1 MVGHRISFLY
11 LLTRWFQ
18 DWVQLPFCI
27 NWVAFIFLNT
37 NNFIWAPSNN
47 RHVRFPEDDS
57 IILGCLEPFHPT
69 PDNCTSDELIAAY
82 IASCKLYKTPTV
94 DFLLE
99 QLRGIDL
106 SICNERY
113 SRLYLRGIKLTRF
126 QIETLEE
133 VFRRVHFQEVD
144 LEDTFLD
151 EASATALF
159 DMMLHYETCVD
170 LSISLNLEKV
180 GPSIAWPRC
189 ITYLRKSAA
198 LQGFKLSHTPLATNL
213 FSGLSLSGLSLKSLT
228 FRDCALTGPPLHC
241 LLRLLRY
248 LMTYTGSSSDS
259 GPSKASAG
267 ANGSRYPRPSYRG
280 PMAPMPWGLSLHLPE
295 NRIHGI
301 DAESLLLLVR
311 HQLVLLPGPPTPPT
325 SVDSTTASACINR
338 PTGGSGYLEELD
350 LSHNSLRDEGVQVLC
365 SGLLQAYELQRRRLD
380 VALAAIAQ
388 ATSTSGASLTTPAML
403 PPKYAL
409 PQARGLQRLNL
420 ADNGLGGGR
429 AGRHLAAVLSCS
441 TERLA
446 PLLGGLTYL
455 DLSDNPSFG
464 NVGMI
469 DLCDGLV
476 RNFTLRELYL
486 RNVRIEF
493 DGVFALSGY
502 IGETKSLVHLDI
514 RQNTV
519 DIAGMM
525 ALTRTLK
532 INGSLT
538 ALLLDARRHT
548 SPLNEDCDMAQIL
561 LQELD
566 EYLRR
571 NRNSQVAPPSVT
583 LSVECETFS
592 PKVQTAIERVSSTR
606 VPEDMNNPE
615 EAEIKEILLD
625 PPKPVVT
632 HASGISSPWDSNK
645 IEEGP
650 VEQLVMGNEKVF
662 ISGIENNGNEPLP
675 EFKPKQEVLQFH
687 LNDSSSPNADMPIIE
702 EVKTPI
708 ATDASQSET
717 ESLVK
722 DLSVGFDHLK
732 SGDASEMEFPMHLP
746 VVSQPESEGF
756 AYEPSFDSKT
766 PKLSH
771 QEIAVSQ
778 ANDTLSAILAN
789 TEAQFSADFE
799 GGEPEFSSLG
809 NEPPMEFETFLMAQ
823 KEANY
828 ASNADFNEVEETPVN
843 LPIPGQFIND
853 LNEELTAESRN
864 IHLHSSHLGVE
875 AEVFQFDHSKSTV
888 SHFNDGV
895 SKGSGDLEGSL
906 VDLPITEK
914 AKIEHVL
921 ERCEPTTEDFKS
933 DSVTESGISRSGR
946 NNAVAFRTDE
956 ASTLSSAAYVGGDFD
971 DERPTKIGTMQAVS
985 LGSTVPHLNK
995 GLDET
1000 SAEFNENSADL
1011 FLVEETKISTAL
1023 GAREPG
1029 VEVPQDE
1036 TTVDHEKPV
1045 FSQTSGPL
1053 SLSSVDIE
1061 ESSVKLPIIEKTEIP
1076 ILVGNNQSGIRN
1088 LSSDLE
1094 RSHVDSLEPVM
1105 LQLKDTPIQGS
1116 LNNVEV
1122 KKPET
1127 GLGVEPPLEI
1137 RVEPLMAVISHLNEK
1152 CRESLKELEE
1162 SPLDLPAIEDV
1173 KISTTLDT
1181 YNPEDDESWRPQA
1194 AGSMDFTTAD
1204 VKEGPMG
1211 SPTVK
1216 ELKASFT
1223 TEAGHSN
1230 AEDLGN
1236 EPTMGFEAFQSV
1248 HSELADHRTNDNLE
1262 RGPIETESRIPSN
1275 FGAQTECLDRENS
1288 KEIDNP
1294 PQNFSIPAVASTTQE
1309 KSSSENLLKEAM
1321 QQYLNPE
1328 MVAEVRQEDSTAI
1341 HQAVFTKCTL
1351 AASPTERSTGLDLV
1365 TSESDNSLF
1374 SETSDSSKATEN
1386 PLSGEVKVKVF
1397 SVRTKKRGVSTDA
1410 GVKEHKEGMFKKDS
1424 FGGEE
1429 AYWGDTEWDS
1439 SNAKE
1444 QNKTL
1449 KAEDSPQSHS
1459 IKRIELGD
1467 ANVFEVVAE
1476 PVLDVKAFQSDFE
1489 QAGIGLEASVKTEER
1504 FSHLYDFTTKV
1515 EAVNVLTTDNRDE
1528 NTEDEFGEVK
1538 SSNEDHLEL
1547 NITENLSN
1555 GESQLLSSTLKSGN
1569 EKGRVKFDEEL
1580 HHLTG
1585 EHILNPIDDT
1595 KAEDM
1600 GGFEK
1605 ISEQIEE
1612 SCIGKSVCTAECDAF
1627 VEHSD
1632 DVPLHD
1638 TNWGDFGESNRS
1650 TTIDGASRLKTSE
1663 ENMKDVVYSDLKD
1676 VSESSEKTSAF
1687 ALIEASKPS
1696 NFTSVS
1702 TKPILSDNEVAELAE
1717 SMDFVA
1723 FDIQHDL
1730 AGNKA
1735 SIEPEDIAV
1744 AQTETGDEQ
1753 TGYQKYV
1760 LGGKVASEESQSP
1773 PRGDGE
1779 SGSVEGLKP
1788 LFKVNIG
1795 SSQSSPVTGYEEK
1808 EASDSVLKQLNPK
1821 EKGVTN
1827 SAVMKDRD
1835 PDLSSVVVHNLEG
1848 KGAPQLSEGAKDVGV
1863 RPMGGSDDFLDPGLI
1878 ETESFLCELD
1888 SNQTIQISLDK
1899 SADTMPPKEPRLN
1912 TILNVGYE
1920 EGPDNLSRRDET
1932 EFDNSPGALKTSG
1945 SQLLN
1950 CTPPDPGH
1958 VLGGSVIQPNISE
1971 GEAELVLQESLK
1983 LVPELSDGDSF
1994 KSCVSFASKEQSAIQ
2009 LPDSTSFEASKVDA
2023 EDASWANCENAKSS
2037 YQVDVGRISEYSAS
2051 SPHEEPS
2058 AISWMDAELPE
2069 TDKNNTNSE
2078 LGERTTIHESSEI
2091 LHVGDSHLGSGD
2103 VLVLSSDAEHFD
2115 HFQGGKEI
2123 ISDGETNLN
2132 LPVGEEGDCSGTPF
2146 ADLDATQGLRNEEM
2160 ESSGA
2165 DQMASP
2171 NGDSVNDANF
2181 SAEKEQTSSGN
2192 DIKSLDFESLTG
2204 DPPPLS
2210 VLVGPL
2216 EPICTLGEFD
2226 KLADSVK
2233 KPLEDVHL
2241 FEDFVSDELALK
2253 ESPIEPTVQTSFG
2266 ANEVTGID
2274 EPGTKPTV
2282 RKIPSQLNST
2292 EDSDQLE
2299 FDTKSSGVFV
2309 VQEGLFNKT
2318 EPTSQSMKPEIS
2330 DPAVEHGMEGKFE
2343 ELNITETTD
2352 LDNLRFRT
2360 PWRDI
2365 DQLGDLESSFVE
2377 ATGLEVN
2384 TQSDEPTTG
2393 CKVDSNGSDE
2403 WKVDDW
2409 RDDSGCLQESSD
2421 QFHHADLLGDLTLPR
2436 NLDNSHGSS
2445 AK

>member
-27 NWVAFIFLNT
+27 NWVAFVFLNT
-37 NNFIWAPSNN
+37 NNFIWTPSNN

-113 SRLYLRGIKLTRF
+113 SRLYLRGIKLSRF

-280 PMAPMPWGLSLHLPE
+280 PMAPMPWRLSLHLPD

-388 ATSTSGASLTTPAML
+388 ATSASGASLTTSGML

-455 DLSDNPSFG
+455 DLSDNPGFG
-464 NVGMI
+464 NVGVI

-476 RNFTLRELYL
+476 CNFTLRELYL

-532 INGSLT
+532 INSSLT
-538 ALLLDARRHT
+538 ALLLDARRHA

-583 LSVECETFS
+583 LSEECETFS

-606 VPEDMNNPE
+606 APEDKNNPE

-632 HASGISSPWDSNK
+632 HASGISSPQDSNK

-650 VEQLVMGNEKVF
+650 VEQLVMGTEKVF
-662 ISGIENNGNEPLP
+662 ISGIASKGNEPLP
-675 EFKPKQEVLQFH
+675 EFKPKQEALRFH
-687 LNDSSSPNADMPIIE
+687 LTDSSSPYADMPIIG

-708 ATDASQSET
+708 ATDASPSET

-732 SGDASEMEFPMHLP
+732 SDDASEMQFSMHLP

-756 AYEPSFDSKT
+756 ADEPSFGSKT

-778 ANDTLSAILAN
+778 ANDALSAILAN
-789 TEAQFSADFE
+789 AEAQVSADFE
-799 GGEPEFSSLG
+799 AGEPEFSSLG

-828 ASNADFNEVEETPVN
+828 ASNADSNEVEETPVN
-843 LPIPGQFIND
+843 LSIPGQFIND
-853 LNEELTAESRN
+853 LNELTVESRN
-864 IHLHSSHLGVE
+864 IHLHSLQLGVE
-875 AEVFQFDHSKSTV
+875 AEVFQLHHSKSTV
-888 SHFNDGV
+888 SHFNDEV
-895 SKGSGDLEGSL
+895 SKGSGDLEGSI
-906 VDLPITEK
+906 VDLPVTDK
-914 AKIEHVL
+914 DKVEHIL
-921 ERCEPTTEDFKS
+921 ERCKPSTEGFKG
-933 DSVTESGISRSGR
+933 DSVIESGISRSGR
-946 NNAVAFRTDE
+946 NNAMAFQTDE
-956 ASTLSSAAYVGGDFD
+956 ASTLSSTAYVDGDFD
-971 DERPTKIGTMQAVS
+971 DERPTKIGTMQVVS
-985 LGSTVPHLNK
+985 LGSTVPRLNK
-995 GLDET
+995 GLDQT
-1000 SAEFNENSADL
+1000 SVEFNENSADL

-1023 GAREPG
+1023 GAREFE
-1029 VEVPQDE
+1029 VEVPQDK

-1061 ESSVKLPIIEKTEIP
+1061 ESSVNLPIIEKTEIP
-1076 ILVGNNQSGIRN
+1076 IFMGNNQFGIGN
-1088 LSSDLE
+1088 LSSGPPIEFE

-1105 LQLKDTPIQGS
+1105 LQLKNTPIQGS
-1116 LNNVEV
+1116 LSNVEV

-1152 CRESLKELEE
+1152 FRESLKELEE

-1173 KISTTLDT
+1173 KISTTLDA
-1181 YNPEDDESWRPQA
+1181 YNPEDDESWRLQA

-1211 SPTVK
+1211 SPTAK

-1223 TEAGHSN
+1223 TGAGHSN

-1275 FGAQTECLDRENS
+1275 LGAQTECLDRENP

-1294 PQNFSIPAVASTTQE
+1294 PQNFSTPAVASTIQE
-1309 KSSSENLLKEAM
+1309 KSSSEDLLKEAM

-1328 MVAEVRQEDSTAI
+1328 MVAEVRQE
-1341 HQAVFTKCTL
+1341 
-1351 AASPTERSTGLDLV
+1351 
-1365 TSESDNSLF
+1365 ES
-1374 SETSDSSKATEN
+1374 
-1386 PLSGEVKVKVF
+1386 
-1397 SVRTKKRGVSTDA
+1397 
-1410 GVKEHKEGMFKKDS
+1410 MFKKDS

-1444 QNKTL
+1444 QNTTL
-1449 KAEDSPQSHS
+1449 KAENSPQSHS
-1459 IKRIELGD
+1459 IKHIELCD

-1476 PVLDVKAFQSDFE
+1476 SVLDVKAFQSDFE
-1489 QAGIGLEASVKTEER
+1489 QDGIGLEASVKTEER
-1504 FSHLYDFTTKV
+1504 SSHLYNFTTKV
-1515 EAVNVLTTDNRDE
+1515 EAVNVLTTDNPDE
-1528 NTEDEFGEVK
+1528 NREDEFGEVE
-1538 SSNEDHLEL
+1538 SSNEDQLEL

-1555 GESQLLSSTLKSGN
+1555 VESQLPSTTLKSGN
-1569 EKGRVKFDEEL
+1569 GKGRVKFDEEL

-1600 GGFEK
+1600 GSFEK
-1605 ISEQIEE
+1605 ISEQVEE
-1612 SCIGKSVCTAECDAF
+1612 LCIGKSVCTAECDAF

-1632 DVPLHD
+1632 EVPLHD

-1663 ENMKDVVYSDLKD
+1663 ENMKDVVDSDLKD
-1676 VSESSEKTSAF
+1676 VSESSEKTLAF
-1687 ALIEASKPS
+1687 ALIEASKP

-1717 SMDFVA
+1717 STDFVA
-1723 FDIQHDL
+1723 SDIQHDL

-1760 LGGKVASEESQSP
+1760 LGGKVASEESQPP

-1779 SGSVEGLKP
+1779 SGAVEGLKP

-1821 EKGVTN
+1821 EEGVTN

-1835 PDLSSVVVHNLEG
+1835 PDLSSVVVHNFEG

-1878 ETESFLCELD
+1878 GTESFLYELD
-1888 SNQTIQISLDK
+1888 SNQTNQISLDK
-1899 SADTMPPKEPRLN
+1899 PADTMPPREPRLN
-1912 TILNVGYE
+1912 TILKVGYGE
-1920 EGPDNLSRRDET
+1920 SPDNLSRRDET
-1932 EFDNSPGALKTSG
+1932 EFDNSSGALKTSG

-1950 CTPPDPGH
+1950 CTPSDSGH
-1958 VLGGSVIQPNISE
+1958 VLGGSVVQPNISE
-1971 GEAELVLQESLK
+1971 GEVELVLQESLK

-1994 KSCVSFASKEQSAIQ
+1994 KSGVLFASKEQSANQ

-2023 EDASWANCENAKSS
+2023 EDASWANCENATSS

-2078 LGERTTIHESSEI
+2078 LGERTTVHESSEI
-2091 LHVGDSHLGSGD
+2091 PHVGDSHLGLGD

-2123 ISDGETNLN
+2123 ISDGETDLN
-2132 LPVGEEGDCSGTPF
+2132 LPVGEEGDHSGTPF

-2171 NGDSVNDANF
+2171 NGDSVSDSNF

-2192 DIKSLDFESLTG
+2192 DIKSLDFESLTR

-2241 FEDFVSDELALK
+2241 FEDSVSGELALK
-2253 ESPIEPTVQTSFG
+2253 KSPIEPTVQTSFG

-2274 EPGTKPTV
+2274 EPGTKPTI
-2282 RKIPSQLNST
+2282 RKILSQLDPT

-2318 EPTSQSMKPEIS
+2318 EPTSQSMEPEIS
-2330 DPAVEHGMEGKFE
+2330 DPAMEHDMEGKFEE

-2365 DQLGDLESSFVE
+2365 DQLGDLESSFAE

-2403 WKVDDW
+2403 WEVDDW

-2436 NLDNSHGSS
+2436 NLDNLHGSS